1 MKPWQSLTWVV
12 VYQKAGL
19 VPIFCWLVLLCSYFT
34 EVSSRQSSVTRLR
47 DGHVRYCFTK
57 LQAYG
62 IYCSFPEESIL
73 WSHKRKRDC
82 VWRNLFLTNTCCL
95 LLTLFPFLICRSS
108 FYWCRQSLSQV
119 MSLAINKILC
129 CSFKDCFTS
138 SCRNDLYKLT
148 AFPEF

>member
-1 MKPWQSLTWVV
+1 MKPWQSLTWVD

-34 EVSSRQSSVTRLR
+34 EVSSRQSSVTHLR

-119 MSLAINKILC
+119 MSLAIITFYVVLSKIV
-129 CSFKDCFTS
+129 SHPAVGMIYT
-138 SCRNDLYKLT
+138 N
-148 AFPEF
+148 